1 MAGLAE
7 EHVCGLFYAWLYG
20 APIIK
25 PTSTN
30 QGQLIY
36 TYPYSS
42 RPDSEYDDGAYNGSN
57 SQGQWTC
64 NKNCYW
70 FTFDP
75 GSNPSPSSAVTYN
88 QIANNRDLWIAYVG
102 LKFGFFQWNADSNAN
117 WFPDEKADLLNNDI
131 DPDDDCGAPVLGNMD
146 PQCMFN
152 DTADL
157 DDDFDNVYDHWDVDD
172 DGDGIWDY
180 FEVDT
185 NDDHDDDANTEP
197 DGNFFIGSNC
207 VDNDDDGTIISPVFD
222 EISLETYSKIKD
234 SGNFIFLDPQGFL
247 RQKNSNDEVS
257 FKKNN
262 LDLKNIDAIKMNPD
276 ELHALTGLTGTDGIK
291 QLQKLGIEY
300 VLYTNKQEISLL
312 VKDKLYTIHL
322 PKMTLTDTTGV
333 GDIFCSTFVCTM
345 LKEKDFL
352 WALSFAGGAAQSAL
366 ESKAFGLE
374 KVPEK
379 NALENNGSYFYN
391 MVEFKQI

>member
-1 MAGLAE
+1 MKIGIFSHCTMDVIIYENEQYEAAGGPASYCSYTVRKQKHDVNLYTNFGTNYPLEDFFKENNIIVHDALSTKNTTKFRIE
-7 EHVCGLFYAWLYG
+7 LDGSDRKLFLE
-20 APIIK
+20 
-25 PTSTN
+25 N
-30 QGQLIY
+30 M
-36 TYPYSS
+36 
-42 RPDSEYDDGAYNGSN
+42 
-57 SQGQWTC
+57 C
-64 NKNCYW
+64 
-70 FTFDP
+70 
-75 GSNPSPSSAVTYN
+75 
-88 QIANNRDLWIAYVG
+88 
-102 LKFGFFQWNADSNAN
+102 
-117 WFPDEKADLLNNDI
+117 EKI
-131 DPDDDCGAPVLGNMD
+131 
-146 PQCMFN
+146 
-152 DTADL
+152 
-157 DDDFDNVYDHWDVDD
+157 
-172 DGDGIWDY
+172 
-180 FEVDT
+180 
-185 NDDHDDDANTEP
+185 
-197 DGNFFIGSNC
+197 NFIN
-207 VDNDDDGTIISPVFD
+207 NDDDGTIISPVFD

-247 RQKNSNDEVS
+247 RQKNSNDEIS
-257 FKKNN
+257 LKKDT

-276 ELHALTGLTGTDGIK
+276 ELYALTGLTGTDGIK

-379 NALENNGSYFYN
+379 NALESNGSYFYN
-391 MVEFKQI
+391 IVDFKQI

>member
-1 MAGLAE
+1 MKIGIFSHCTMDAIIYENEQYESAGGPASYCSYTVRKQK
-7 EHVCGLFYAWLYG
+7 HDVNLY
-20 APIIK
+20 
-25 PTSTN
+25 T
-30 QGQLIY
+30 
-36 TYPYSS
+36 
-42 RPDSEYDDGAYNGSN
+42 
-57 SQGQWTC
+57 
-64 NKNCYW
+64 
-70 FTFDP
+70 
-75 GSNPSPSSAVTYN
+75 
-88 QIANNRDLWIAYVG
+88 
-102 LKFGFFQWNADSNAN
+102 KFGTNYPLEDFFKENNVIVHDALSTKNTTKFRIELDGSDRKLFLENMC
-117 WFPDEKADLLNNDI
+117 EKI
-131 DPDDDCGAPVLGNMD
+131 
-146 PQCMFN
+146 
-152 DTADL
+152 
-157 DDDFDNVYDHWDVDD
+157 
-172 DGDGIWDY
+172 
-180 FEVDT
+180 
-185 NDDHDDDANTEP
+185 
-197 DGNFFIGSNC
+197 NFI
-207 VDNDDDGTIISPVFD
+207 DNDDDGTIISPVFD

-257 FKKNN
+257 LKKDT

-276 ELHALTGLTGTDGIK
+276 ELYALTGLTGTDGIK

-333 GDIFCSTFVCTM
+333 GDIFCSTFICTM

-379 NALENNGSYFYN
+379 NALESNGSYFYN
-391 MVEFKQI
+391 IVDFKQI